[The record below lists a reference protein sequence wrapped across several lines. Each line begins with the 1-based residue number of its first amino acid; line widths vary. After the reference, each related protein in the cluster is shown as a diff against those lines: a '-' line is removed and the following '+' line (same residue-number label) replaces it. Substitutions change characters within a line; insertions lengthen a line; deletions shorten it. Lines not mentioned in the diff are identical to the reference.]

1 MAKVTIIPS
10 KKENPIFATATVITN
25 RKVAAY
31 ARVSTDSDEQF
42 TSFEAQCNFYENYIK
57 SRSDWSF
64 VGVYA
69 DEGITGTNIKNR
81 VQFNKMIDDAMK
93 GKIDLIVTKS
103 ISRFARNTLDTIA
116 YTRKLKAKGVE
127 VYFEKE
133 NLWTFDEKAEFLLA
147 IMSSIA
153 QEESRSISQNVTM
166 GKRWQMKEGKVSFA
180 YRSFLGYKKEDGKI
194 VIDET
199 QAPVVRL
206 IYKEFLV
213 NGKTSTGIADY
224 LNSLGVPTPR
234 GKTKWTKNTVTSILK
249 NEKYKGDAILQ
260 KTYVKSF
267 LDHKVVK
274 NNGELPKYVVENSH
288 PAIIDR
294 DMWEMVQAELQRREK
309 LGAKY
314 SATSIFSSKLIC
326 GDCGGFY
333 GKKVWHSND
342 IWRKEMYRCNKK
354 YAKDT
359 LKCQT
364 PSLTEEDIK
373 EKFVKAYNQL
383 MINKEQVIDDT
394 KDVINL
400 LTDTTE
406 IDAKIVECENELD
419 IVSKK
424 IKIWSVSTINPQSPQ
439 KSI

>member
-1 MAKVTIIPS
+1 
-10 KKENPIFATATVITN
+10 
-25 RKVAAY
+25 
-31 ARVSTDSDEQF
+31 
-42 TSFEAQCNFYENYIK
+42 
-57 SRSDWSF
+57 
-64 VGVYA
+64 
-69 DEGITGTNIKNR
+69 
-81 VQFNKMIDDAMK
+81 MIDDAMK

-180 YRSFLGYKKEDGKI
+180 YKSFLGYKKENGKI

-249 NEKYKGDAILQ
+249 N
-260 KTYVKSF
+260 
-267 LDHKVVK
+267 
-274 NNGELPKYVVENSH
+274 
-288 PAIIDR
+288 
-294 DMWEMVQAELQRREK
+294 
-309 LGAKY
+309 
-314 SATSIFSSKLIC
+314 
-326 GDCGGFY
+326 
-333 GKKVWHSND
+333 
-342 IWRKEMYRCNKK
+342 
-354 YAKDT
+354 
-359 LKCQT
+359 
-364 PSLTEEDIK
+364 
-373 EKFVKAYNQL
+373 
-383 MINKEQVIDDT
+383 
-394 KDVINL
+394 
-400 LTDTTE
+400 
-406 IDAKIVECENELD
+406 
-419 IVSKK
+419 
-424 IKIWSVSTINPQSPQ
+424 
-439 KSI
+439 